1 MKIITLCGS
10 MKFQKEIMEIAE
22 KLALE
27 GNCVLTPIYPVIE
40 GIEITD
46 ERTEVLREG
55 HRKRIDLSD
64 AIYVANLNNYIGSST
79 KLEIQYAKKLGKEV
93 IYYINDKH

>member
-10 MKFQKEIMEIAE
+10 MKFQKKIMEIAE
-22 KLALE
+22 ELALE

-40 GIEITD
+40 NIEIMD
-46 ERTEVLREG
+46 EQTEILREG
-55 HRKRIDLSD
+55 HRKRIALSD
-64 AIYVANLNNYIGSST
+64 AIYVVNVDNYIGAST
-79 KLEIQYAKKLGKEV
+79 SLEIQYAKLLGKEI

>member
-1 MKIITLCGS
+1 MKIITICGS

-27 GNCVLTPIYPVIE
+27 GNCVLTPIYPAIE
-40 GIEITD
+40 NIELTDEQIEI
-46 ERTEVLREG
+46 LKEG
-55 HRKRIDLSD
+55 HRKKIALSD
-64 AIYVANLNNYIGSST
+64 AIYVVNVDNHIGAST
-79 KLEIQYAKKLGKEV
+79 SFEIQYAKMLGKEV